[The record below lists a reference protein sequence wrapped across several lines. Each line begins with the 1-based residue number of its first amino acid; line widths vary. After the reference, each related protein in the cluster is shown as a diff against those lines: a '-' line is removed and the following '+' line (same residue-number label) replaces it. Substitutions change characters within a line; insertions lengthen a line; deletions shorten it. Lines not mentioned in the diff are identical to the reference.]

1 MSIPQLQEL
10 IRKARIEID
19 NCKKL
24 KVQIRKV
31 SNLLVN
37 CNKYLSS
44 ASSSLDAGLRI
55 NGSSVDSN
63 RSLPQRVDKIN
74 SYNSNLD
81 SCFSIIDAYI
91 IKLENQILGWQAE
104 IERIKEE
111 QERQAYIERLENLY
125 LK

>member
-81 SCFSIIDAYI
+81 SCFSIIDGHI
-91 IKLENQILGWQAE
+91 IKLENQISGWQAE
-104 IERIKEE
+104 IERIRQE